1 MVANAKT
8 EQNKKEVLDWVLK
21 KKKTKMELI
30 FSDMAF
36 LSPRNFR
43 KPI

>member
-8 EQNKKEVLDWVLK
+8 EQNKKEVLDCGLK
-21 KKKTKMELI
+21 KKGPKMELI

-36 LSPRNFR
+36 LSPGNFR
-43 KPI
+43 KPT